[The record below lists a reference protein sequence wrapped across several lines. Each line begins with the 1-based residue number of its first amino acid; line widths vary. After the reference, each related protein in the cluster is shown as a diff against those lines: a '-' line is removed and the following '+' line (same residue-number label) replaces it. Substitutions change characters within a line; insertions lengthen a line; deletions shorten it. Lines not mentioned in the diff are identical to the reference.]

1 MRSIEK
7 KIEYAALWAATVMLA
22 LIIIN
27 MQNNEAI
34 DWIFAIAAGLAVGT
48 VNFLWAVIRE
58 KIGKRKK
65 RKKESES
72 SLKK

>member
-1 MRSIEK
+1 MGGIEK

-48 VNFLWAVIRE
+48 VNFVWAVIRE

-72 SLKK
+72 STKK

>member
-1 MRSIEK
+1 MGGIEK

-27 MQNNEAI
+27 MKNDEAI
-34 DWIFAIAAGLAVGT
+34 DWLFAIAAGLAVGT
-48 VNFLWAVIRE
+48 VNFVWAVIKE
-58 KIGKRKK
+58 KIKKRKS

-72 SLKK
+72 SNGK

>member
-1 MRSIEK
+1 MGNIEK

-27 MQNNEAI
+27 MKNDEAI
-34 DWIFAIAAGLAVGT
+34 DWLFAITAGLAVGT

-58 KIGKRKK
+58 KISKRKK
-65 RKKESES
+65 RKKESKS
-72 SLKK
+72 STEK